1 MYNQEP
7 VLPVDL
13 IYGLNSEP
21 ASSYDG
27 PIDQDMFEAAFASVN
42 TIRVNIHEAVER
54 NIKKHRKN
62 RNAILTSAPVLNKC

>member
-7 VLPVDL
+7 LLPVNL

-27 PIDQDMFEAAFASVN
+27 PIGQDMFEAVFASVN
-42 TIRVNIHEAVER
+42 TISGNIHEAAWR
-54 NIKKHRKN
+54 SIKRHRKN